1 MNLSFLARLSSVSE
15 AELVCGRL
23 KEEGI
28 ETVLQKDAVLG
39 AGSFIQG
46 AEIFVQKADLERARL
61 ILGK

>member
-1 MNLSFLARLSSVSE
+1 MDLVFLDRLSSVME

-23 KEEGI
+23 KEESI

-39 AGSFIQG
+39 AGSIIQG
-46 AEIFVQKADLERARL
+46 ADIFVQEKDLESART